1 MLRLS
6 STKILAVF
14 LLSVLVFIAT
24 LCTASTVHAASG
36 SLTSPL
42 EPGSVWY
49 ICQGYNSPRTHTGGD
64 ALSLDFTRQLCDGSS
79 QSNTSSAGSTV
90 RAPMS
95 GSIYW
100 YSSTYG
106 ALCVNTFDNRSIL
119 LVHIDSSLGSGAVV
133 SSGQTV
139 GSIASAGARG
149 NAGIAH
155 LHLQM
160 WDKPNC
166 YNGNAIPFDSSHN
179 SQVCGA
185 PDLATSGPNYYRNG
199 TWSGVSF
206 LPADCSG
213 RSPVYRFFSPVVT
226 RHLYTASQAEANDVS
241 MSMRGVW
248 NFEKIAFYVD
258 SVSNCAPG
266 RNVYR
271 FYSTILTTHLYTMNE
286 AEKDWI
292 LSTFAT
298 PQWRYEGVAYC
309 ADQAQ
314 TSPDEK
320 PVYRFYSST
329 LGTHL
334 YTNDESEKNWIQA
347 TFSKDVWNYEGIAY
361 WAYPQQ

>member
-185 PDLATSGPNYYRNG
+185 PDMTISGPNNYSNG
-199 TWSGVSF
+199 TWSGTNIISQNCNGE
-206 LPADCSG
+206 PTIY
-213 RSPVYRFFSPVVT
+213 RMYSPVT
-226 RHLYTASQAEANDVS
+226 KRHLLTADTNEVLTLSKT
-241 MSMRGVW
+241 GVW
-248 NFEKIAFYVD
+248 SYEGASFKVTA
-258 SVSNCAPG
+258 VSSCSQNES
-266 RNVYR
+266 VYR
-271 FYSTILTTHLYTMNE
+271 FYSEALRTHLYTADENE
-286 AEKDWI
+286 KNSI
-292 LSTFAT
+292 IKTFD
-298 PQWRYEGVAYC
+298 PSVWNYEGVTYC
-309 ADQAQ
+309 ASSTKTEQNQ
-314 TSPDEK
+314 V
-320 PVYRFYSST
+320 PVYRFYSQV
-329 LGTHL
+329 LKTHL
-334 YTNDESEKNWIQA
+334 YTIDENEKTHIIA
-347 TFSKDVWNYEGIAY
+347 TFDPSVWAYEGIAY
-361 WAYPQQ
+361 YAYPK